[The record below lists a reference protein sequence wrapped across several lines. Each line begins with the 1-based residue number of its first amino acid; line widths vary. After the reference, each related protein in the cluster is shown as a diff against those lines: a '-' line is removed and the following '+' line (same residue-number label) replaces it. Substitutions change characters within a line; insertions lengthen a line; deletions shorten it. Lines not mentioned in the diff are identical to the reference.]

1 MGVIT
6 GKGKEIKK
14 HIKPKDDGEKLDY
27 KKIKINKDLKKEG
40 DLVRVRVLSDEDYT
54 TYESHGSFTNGIYTT
69 PCTNPRDTSGNPL
82 NKDGRCLYCEAVE
95 HGFEEGEL
103 KSKTRF
109 LFAFYDIDMEMVR
122 VLEVSYNQGISLI
135 GDIDTYAEDIDEYAF
150 ELKRKGTGTKTAYTL
165 QPILKLRG
173 DDKKRFDSAEGQ
185 KVDEDLFEKVLY
197 VKNLNQQAVDLENA
211 GFDVEKEL
219 GFEIK
224 DETKQG
230 EEIEKDYGKDIDPEK
245 VF

>member
-14 HIKPKDDGEKLDY
+14 HIKPKDDGEKLDF
-27 KKIKINKDLKKEG
+27 KKIRINKDLKKEG

-54 TYESHGSFTNGIYTT
+54 TYEAHGSYTNGIYTT
-69 PCTNPRDTSGNPL
+69 PCTNPLDSNGNQL
-82 NKDGRCLYCEAVE
+82 VEGGRCLYCEAVE
-95 HGFEEGEL
+95 HGFEPNEL

-122 VLEVSYNQGISLI
+122 IHEVSYNQGVSLI
-135 GDIDTYAEDIDEYAF
+135 GDIDTYAEDLDDYAF
-150 ELKRKGTGTKTAYTL
+150 ELKRKGTGTKTTYTL
-165 QPILKLRG
+165 QPILKLKG
-173 DDKKRFDSAEGQ
+173 DDKDRFDKAAGQ
-185 KVDEDLFEKVLY
+185 KVDEDLFERVLY
-197 VKNLNQQAVDLENA
+197 VKNLNQQAIDLENA

-219 GFEIK
+219 GVKIEDDAK
-224 DETKQG
+224 P
-230 EEIEKDYGKDIDPEK
+230 EEEKDNGKDIDPEK